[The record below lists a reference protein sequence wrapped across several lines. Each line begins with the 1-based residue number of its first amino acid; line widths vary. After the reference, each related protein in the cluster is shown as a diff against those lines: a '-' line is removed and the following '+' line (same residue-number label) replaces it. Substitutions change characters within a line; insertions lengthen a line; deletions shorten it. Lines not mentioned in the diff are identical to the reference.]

1 MRRRQ
6 SINIIRQIAQ
16 WLICMALAM
25 PCGEVFAQT
34 PTTWTVDSIRIEGN
48 RRTKPYIILRELTG
62 LFAGDTVRVD
72 TALLFRQNAN
82 QIYNTQLFLDARVR
96 SVPTADSTTHRR
108 NIIITVSERW
118 YTFPFPIIE
127 LADRS
132 FNEWWY
138 NRGADLRR
146 INYGIRFTQ
155 NNCRGRKETFKATFQ
170 WGFTHKLEAAY
181 TIPYINRKLNSGLML
196 GISYITNNN
205 IAYITENNKLLFFK
219 NDTKVARTRFITRL
233 AYDVRQHIFG
243 SHHAE
248 IGWARNTVVDTV
260 ARWLNP
266 SYFGN
271 GSKVQHFGY
280 VAYRYSYDRRDRK
293 PFARKGFY
301 FIWEIEKWGLS
312 PKANVQS
319 GATRLTFSYFKT
331 LSPKWFWGIRTEAEW
346 LFTPTLPYYNYKT
359 LGYDMRVVRGYEKY
373 VVEGRAPVLVK
384 NSFRYKFLDKNWHY
398 GGWKRI
404 PNQFRSVPLQ
414 LYLQGHGDLGYVY
427 QPQHEAINA
436 RLSNTLL
443 AGVGAG
449 LVVVTFY
456 DLVFRFEYSLNR
468 QGERNMFFY
477 LNTDI

>member
-6 SINIIRQIAQ
+6 STHIITQGAKRLMSIVFC
-16 WLICMALAM
+16 LLGGTI
-25 PCGEVFAQT
+25 FAQT
-34 PTTWTVDSIRIEGN
+34 PTTWTVDSIHIEGN

-62 LFAGDTVRVD
+62 LLPYDTVRID
-72 TALLFRQNAN
+72 SAILFRQNAN
-82 QIYNTQLFLDARVR
+82 QIYNTQLFLDVRLR
-96 SVPTADSTTHRR
+96 SVSTDSTTRR
-108 NIIITVSERW
+108 RKLMITASERW
-118 YTFPFPIIE
+118 YTFPFPILE

-132 FNEWWY
+132 INEWVY

-155 NNCRGRKETFKATFQ
+155 SNCRGRKETLKTTLQ

-181 TIPYINRKLNSGLML
+181 TIPYLNHKLNSGLML

-205 IAYITENNKLLFFK
+205 IPYITHDNKLQFFK
-219 NDTKVARTRFITRL
+219 NDTKVARTRFITRM

-243 SHHAE
+243 AHHAE
-248 IGWARNTVVDTV
+248 IGWARNTAVDSV

-266 SYFGN
+266 AYFGH
-271 GSKVQHFGY
+271 GATAQHFGY

-301 FIWEIEKWGLS
+301 FVWEIEKWGLL
-312 PKANVQS
+312 PKDNLRS

-331 LSPKWFWGIRTEAEW
+331 LSPHWFWGIRTEAEW

-359 LGYDMRVVRGYEKY
+359 LGYEMRVVRGYEKY
-373 VVEGRAPVLVK
+373 VVEGRAPVLLK
-384 NSFRYKFLDKNWHY
+384 NSLRYKILDRNWHY
-398 GGWKRI
+398 GGGWKRI
-404 PNQFRSVPLQ
+404 PHQFRTVPLQ

-427 QPQHEAINA
+427 QPQHETSNA

-443 AGVGAG
+443 AGAGAG
-449 LVVVTFY
+449 LVIVTFY

-468 QGERNMFFY
+468 QGEKNMFFY
-477 LNTDI
+477 INTDI